1 MSKYGR
7 FGLLWIHHAG
17 AHLIFEK
24 RTPSG
29 GWVPAALCKQ
39 HVHFRVVVFCTE
51 KTVQRELCMLGT
63 EKRKRSKRKKNVDQ
77 GEVRQ
82 TDGPRAVIQYDAR
95 KQWAL
100 VVASEAGEEGG

>member
-1 MSKYGR
+1 
-7 FGLLWIHHAG
+7 
-17 AHLIFEK
+17 
-24 RTPSG
+24 
-29 GWVPAALCKQ
+29 
-39 HVHFRVVVFCTE
+39 
-51 KTVQRELCMLGT
+51 MLGT

-100 VVASEAGEEGG
+100 VVASEAGEEGGGERERWMWRERKKCNLP

>member
-1 MSKYGR
+1 
-7 FGLLWIHHAG
+7 
-17 AHLIFEK
+17 
-24 RTPSG
+24 
-29 GWVPAALCKQ
+29 
-39 HVHFRVVVFCTE
+39 
-51 KTVQRELCMLGT
+51 MLGT
-63 EKRKRSKRKKNVDQ
+63 EKRKRSKKKKVDQ

>member
-1 MSKYGR
+1 
-7 FGLLWIHHAG
+7 
-17 AHLIFEK
+17 
-24 RTPSG
+24 
-29 GWVPAALCKQ
+29 
-39 HVHFRVVVFCTE
+39 
-51 KTVQRELCMLGT
+51 MLGT